1 MRWQWGGGAPTRT
14 PRWQVLFV
22 VVDVGASNDHV
33 LQYFG
38 LKAEEAP
45 TLRFINIET
54 TKKYMPADRGPVTT
68 TSVAAFC
75 HAVLG
80 GEVKVCC
87 WTAQLGGGSGS
98 SGSWERPPNKA
109 PGRFSQPYR
118 LSQEVPPNWD
128 QRPVKTLVGKNFE
141 QVAFDETKNVFI
153 KFCEC
158 RGQWA
163 SGQQGPCWL
172 C

>member
-1 MRWQWGGGAPTRT
+1 M
-14 PRWQVLFV
+14 LFV
-22 VVDVGASNDHV
+22 VVDVGANNDHV

-45 TLRFINIET
+45 TLRFVNMET
-54 TKKYMPADRGPVTT
+54 TKKYAPADKEPVTA

-75 HAVLG
+75 RAVLG
-80 GEVKVCC
+80 GELKVRCGL
-87 WTAQLGGGSGS
+87 AHGVGAVGNSRSL
-98 SGSWERPPNKA
+98 ERPPTEA
-109 PGRFSQPYR
+109 PGPFPQPYR
-118 LSQEVPPNWD
+118 LSQEIPPDWD

-158 RGQWA
+158 GAAGRRVAGDPA
-163 SGQQGPCWL
+163 GCADAPLS
-172 C
+172 